1 MASAISANRAEL
13 LAIANAVAT
22 EKMIDKSI
30 VIEAME
36 EAIQK
41 SARNRYGAE
50 NDIRAKLDPR
60 TGDLRLWRVVE
71 VVEVVEDY
79 FKQVDLKQAEK
90 LDKNAK
96 LGDFIVDP
104 LPPVDLGR
112 IDAQSAKQVI
122 FQKVRDAERDR
133 QYEEF
138 KDRAGEIITGVIKS
152 VEFGHVIVNLGRAE
166 GVIRRDQQIPREAAR
181 VGERVRALILRV
193 ERQNRGPQIFLSRA
207 HPDFMKKLFAQEVPE
222 IYDNIIEI
230 KAAARDPGSRAKIGV
245 ISRDSSIDPVGA
257 CVGMKGSRVQAVVQ
271 ELQGEKIDIIPWS
284 EDTATFVVN
293 ALQPATVSRVVID
306 EEESRIEVVVPDDQL
321 SLAIGRRGQN
331 VRLASALTSSA
342 IDIMTEAEASEKR
355 QKEFSE
361 RSKMF
366 EEELDVDETLS
377 QLLVAEGFSE
387 MEEVAYIEL
396 AELATIEGFDEELA
410 EELQSRALEALER
423 REDAARELRR
433 SLGVEDALAEIPHLT
448 EAMLVTLGKAGIKTL
463 DDLADLATDE
473 LIAKKRA
480 EPRRREPVRDG
491 PRENTREN
499 RRDRDRPEDKGGVLG
514 EYGLNEE
521 QGNEIIMAARA
532 HWFDDE
538 PVEGSGPESE
548 EAANADSSQ

>member
-13 LAIANAVAT
+13 LAIATAVAT

-90 LDKNAK
+90 LQPGAAV
-96 LGDFIVDP
+96 GDYIVDP

-133 QYEEF
+133 QYAEF
-138 KDRAGEIITGVIKS
+138 KDRAGEVVTGVIKS

-181 VGERVRALILRV
+181 VGERVRALILKV

-207 HPDFMKKLFAQEVPE
+207 HPEFMKKLFAQEVPE
-222 IYDNIIEI
+222 IYDGIIEI

-284 EDTATFVVN
+284 EDAPSFVVN

-331 VRLASALTSSA
+331 VRLASQLTGSQ
-342 IDIMTEAEASEKR
+342 IDILTEAEASEKR
-355 QKEFSE
+355 QKEFAE
-361 RSKMF
+361 KSKMF

-387 MEEVAYIEL
+387 LEEVAYIEL
-396 AELATIEGFDEELA
+396 AELANIEGFDEDLA
-410 EELQSRALEALER
+410 EELQSRATEALER
-423 REDAARELRR
+423 REEAARALRR
-433 SLGVEDALAEIPHLT
+433 ELGVEDALAALPHLT

-473 LIAKKRA
+473 LIAKKRGV
-480 EPRRREPVRDG
+480 EQRRRNKDNDRPE
-491 PRENTREN
+491 
-499 RRDRDRPEDKGGVLG
+499 RRDRNDNREGAAGGVLG

-538 PVEGSGPESE
+538 PATE
-548 EAANADSSQ
+548 EAADADSSQ